1 MHIQQDPIS
10 LDISRLES
18 IQRLEKTFE
27 QLSARIVRLAK
38 LLDIQLD
45 TDNGV
50 DQAIHRASQIIEG
63 THDHH
68 TRLWQELRGLLVLRY
83 QIEKSSVQ
91 ELGLPVIQTVITELE
106 QHLEASGYAPKVD
119 GLDLVALLENAPN
132 TNSQLP

>member
-1 MHIQQDPIS
+1 MHIQQDTIS
-10 LDISRLES
+10 LEISRLES

-27 QLSARIVRLAK
+27 QLSARIVRLTK
-38 LLDIQLD
+38 LLDIKLD
-45 TDNGV
+45 TENGI

-83 QIEKSSVQ
+83 RIEKSSVQ

-106 QHLEASGYAPKVD
+106 QHLEASGYTPKVD
-119 GLDLVALLENAPN
+119 GLDLGALLENSMN
-132 TNSQLP
+132 TNGRLP

>member
-1 MHIQQDPIS
+1 MHIQQDTIS
-10 LDISRLES
+10 LEISRLES

-27 QLSARIVRLAK
+27 QLSARIVRLTK
-38 LLDIQLD
+38 LLDIKLD
-45 TDNGV
+45 TENGI

-83 QIEKSSVQ
+83 RIEKSSVQ

-106 QHLEASGYAPKVD
+106 QHLEASGYTPKVD
-119 GLDLVALLENAPN
+119 GLDLAALLENSMN
-132 TNSQLP
+132 TNGRLP